1 MAAGPQSSVFARPSS
16 HDATSSPAAD
26 LDPTDWPAFRALA
39 HAMLDDALHH
49 LVTIR
54 EQPVWRPQPAEV
66 REHFASGLPTAPSD
80 LSEVRGEFLDF
91 VQPYS
96 VGNLHPRF
104 MGWVHGGGTPVGM
117 LAEML
122 AGGLNA
128 NLGGRDHAPVE
139 VERQV
144 TRWMAELFGF
154 PEDSSGL
161 FVTGASMGNFI
172 AVLAARTRALG
183 DGSRASGVAE
193 CGMRLTAYAAT
204 SAHNCI
210 VRAMEM
216 AGLGSD
222 ALRLIGTDARGRIDL
237 DAAAAA
243 IAADRAAGC
252 TPFLLIGSAGTV
264 DTGAIDD
271 LQGLAR
277 LSADESL
284 WFHVD
289 GALGAL
295 GMMSPELAPKF
306 AGIERADSIAF
317 DFHKWGQAPYDAGF
331 VLMRDQ
337 ARHLAAFSSPA
348 AYLSRETRGLAAGSP
363 WPCDFGP
370 DLSRGFR
377 ALKVWF
383 TLKTYGAPALGETMT
398 QTCRL
403 ARRLAERIDRE
414 PELERLAPVELNIV
428 CFRYRAGRA
437 DDINRDIVVALQES
451 GVAAPS
457 MTTIA
462 GRLAIRAAIV
472 NHRTREED
480 VDLLVESVLS
490 IGRGLAA
497 RRS

>member
-1 MAAGPQSSVFARPSS
+1 M
-16 HDATSSPAAD
+16 
-26 LDPTDWPAFRALA
+26 A

-49 LVTIR
+49 LLTIR
-54 EQPVWRPQPAEV
+54 EQPVWRPAPADVRERFASPLPSSPEPLAEV
-66 REHFASGLPTAPSD
+66 RA
-80 LSEVRGEFLDF
+80 EFLDF
-91 VQPYS
+91 IQPYA

-122 AGGLNA
+122 AAGLNA
-128 NLGGRDHAPVE
+128 NLGGRDHIPIE

-154 PEDSSGL
+154 PADAGGL

-172 AVLAARTRALG
+172 AVLTARTRALG
-183 DGSRASGVAE
+183 SGSRVDGVASS
-193 CGMRLTAYAAT
+193 GMSLTAYA
-204 SAHNCI
+204 SAASHNCI

-222 ALRLIGTDARGRIDL
+222 ALRLIATDPDGRIDL
-237 DAAAAA
+237 GEAAKA
-243 IAADRAAGC
+243 INRDRTLGY
-252 TPFLLIGSAGTV
+252 TPFLLVGAAGTV

-271 LQGLAR
+271 LGGLAE
-277 LSADESL
+277 LAAEEDL
-284 WFHVD
+284 WLHVD

-306 AGIERADSIAF
+306 AGLERADSIAF

-331 VLMRDQ
+331 VLVRDPRRQ
-337 ARHLAAFSSPA
+337 LAAFASSA

-363 WPCDFGP
+363 WPCDLGP

-383 TLKTYGAPALGETMT
+383 TLKTYGAAALGEAMA

-403 ARRLAERIDRE
+403 ARRLAERIDAE
-414 PELERLAPVELNIV
+414 PELERLAPAALNIV
-428 CFRYRAGRA
+428 CFRYRAEPS
-437 DDINRDIVVALQES
+437 DQVNRDIVIRLQES
-451 GVAAPS
+451 GLAAPS
-457 MTTIA
+457 TTTTG

-490 IGRGLAA
+490 LGRGLAG
-497 RRS
+497 RG

>member
-1 MAAGPQSSVFARPSS
+1 MPDGAKSKLP
-16 HDATSSPAAD
+16 SSPAFHERGSD
-26 LDPTDWPAFRALA
+26 LDPVNWPAFRDLA

-49 LVTIR
+49 LLTIR
-54 EQPVWRPQPAEV
+54 EQPVWRPQTPQV
-66 REHFASGLPTAPSD
+66 RAHFASALPRAPAELAS
-80 LSEVRGEFLDF
+80 VRREFLEF
-91 VQPYS
+91 IQPYS

-104 MGWVHGGGTPVGM
+104 MGWVHGGGTPVGL

-128 NLGGRDHAPVE
+128 NLGGRDQAPIE

-154 PEDSSGL
+154 PKDASGV

-172 AVLAARTRALG
+172 AVLAARTRILG
-183 DGSRASGVAE
+183 QDSRAGGIGPAGS
-193 CGMRLTAYAAT
+193 RLTAYASRA
-204 SAHNCI
+204 AHNCI
-210 VRAMEM
+210 ARAMEM
-216 AGLGSD
+216 SGIGSD
-222 ALRLIGTDARGRIDL
+222 ALRLIATDAAGRIDL
-237 DAAAAA
+237 KAAAAA
-243 IAADRAAGC
+243 IAADRHRGSK
-252 TPFLLIGSAGTV
+252 PFLLIGTAGTV

-271 LQGLAR
+271 LAGLAR
-277 LSADESL
+277 MAVDEGL
-284 WFHVD
+284 WLHVD

-306 AGIERADSIAF
+306 AGIERAQSIAF

-331 VLMRDQ
+331 VLVRDRQ
-337 ARHLAAFSSPA
+337 AHLETFSSPA
-348 AYLSRETRGLAAGSP
+348 AYLSREAGGLAAGSP

-383 TLKTYGAPALGETMT
+383 TLKTYGAAALGESMAR
-398 QTCRL
+398 TCRL
-403 ARRLAERIDRE
+403 AQRLAERIDAE
-414 PELERLAPVELNIV
+414 AELERLAPAELNIV
-428 CFRYRAGRA
+428 CFRYRGEPG
-437 DDINRDIVVALQES
+437 DEINRDIVVELQES

-457 MTTIA
+457 MTTID

-480 VDLLVESVLS
+480 IDVLVESVLS
-490 IGRGLAA
+490 LGRGRAG
-497 RRS
+497 RRA